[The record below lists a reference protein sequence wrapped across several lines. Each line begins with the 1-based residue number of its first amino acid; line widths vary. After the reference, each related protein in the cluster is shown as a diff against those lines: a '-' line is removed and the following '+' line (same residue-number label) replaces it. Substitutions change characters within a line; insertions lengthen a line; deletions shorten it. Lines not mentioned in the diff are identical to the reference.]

1 MLTKNKEPVNILLR
15 DERNL
20 LLLQSLVSG
29 EAVSVNLSHLSRTL
43 GKHRNTI
50 KKKVEAIF
58 ENKILERPVCK
69 FPGLYRYYPLL
80 IALNLDQPRMPSER
94 IKFEK
99 WVKEDPYIF
108 AAFSSRQGDY
118 DTLLFIYHQSITSY
132 QLWMESLQSILRT
145 KYGLSEASASF
156 VSSTTYFSNQR
167 VIKHNPSSGIHLIE
181 NDFHKN
187 KGLKINGYTLDNV
200 DLEILKSLVS
210 GKGIKTNYS
219 ALCDKTGLHR
229 KTIEKRIVDLTTE
242 GLLSTP
248 VCRFPSYFVPPIYVL
263 TYSLFEIKKS
273 QEKVIREIAQDPH
286 VPIGYK
292 ILYGKFNLLLFGN
305 HQNIGD
311 HLRWEEGYRK
321 KFPDAIGS
329 VNITYL
335 SPRMTIAFDR
345 KIVALSL
352 IQNKLQSLRGRKLRK
367 TLEVSS

>member
-1 MLTKNKEPVNILLR
+1 VNCLLT
-15 DERNL
+15 DEANL

-29 EAVSVNLSHLSRTL
+29 EAVSVNLSVLSRIL

-58 ENKILERPVCK
+58 EHKILDPPVFK

-118 DTLLFIYHQSITSY
+118 DTLLFIYHQNITSY
-132 QLWMESLQSILRT
+132 QLWMESLPSTLRST
-145 KYGLSEASASF
+145 YGLSEAAANF
-156 VSSTTYFSNQR
+156 ESSTTYFSNQR
-167 VIKHNPSSGIHLIE
+167 VIKYNPSSGIHLIE
-181 NDFHKN
+181 SDFQ
-187 KGLKINGYTLDNV
+187 KGGELDINGYNLDLV
-200 DLEILKSLVS
+200 DLEIMKSLVS

-219 ALCDKTGLHR
+219 ALCEKTGLHR
-229 KTIEKRIVDLTTE
+229 KTIEKRISELMKE

-273 QEKVIREIAQDPH
+273 QEKVIREIVQDPH

-292 ILYGKFNLLLFGN
+292 ILHGKFNFLLFGN
-305 HQNIGD
+305 HHSIGD

-321 KFPDAIGS
+321 KFPDAFGS

-352 IQNKLQSLRGRKLRK
+352 IQNKMKSLHGKRLRK
-367 TLEVSS
+367 TLEMSS